1 MKSAVRSPAFRRNRS
16 ASRNGSASDACGLK
30 AGLRTDF
37 RRREKKET
45 REVPR
50 EQWIKFFDDF
60 RKKHEGWIV
69 TLEVIGPDIGDQQE
83 ANKLPLVGVSAD
95 VKAHE
100 DRIEIIVGGRPDAD
114 LTRFINTP
122 KGVWI
127 KEPRIPGDE
136 TIEVESEDGVKTLL

>member
-1 MKSAVRSPAFRRNRS
+1 MQ
-16 ASRNGSASDACGLK
+16 
-30 AGLRTDF
+30 
-37 RRREKKET
+37 T
-45 REVPR
+45 REIPR

-60 RKKHEGWIV
+60 SKNHEGWIV
-69 TLEVIGPDIGDQQE
+69 TLEVIGSDIGDQEE

-100 DRIEIIVGGRPDAD
+100 NLIEIIVGGRPDAD
-114 LTRFINTP
+114 VTRIINTP

-136 TIEVESEDGVKTLL
+136 TLEVESEDGVKTLLNFHHVRPEETERQLPAGA